1 MYIDYTE
8 SQKALRAELRDYF
21 AKLITPDMR
30 PALKGIETG
39 PLHKQLIRQ
48 MGTDGWLGV
57 GWPAEYGGQ
66 GRTAVEQ
73 LIWFDEARRAGAPL
87 PFVTL
92 NTVGPC
98 LMAAGTEAQKQQFLR
113 GILAGELHF
122 AIGYSEPDAG
132 TDLASLKTTAV
143 RDGDHYVVNGTKMF
157 TSGADAADY
166 IWIACRTDPDA
177 AKHKGISQA
186 QGHLHPDP
194 RHAPARLLLRAHLHR
209 RRRPHHHDLL
219 RERARSGGHAGG

>member
-1 MYIDYTE
+1 
-8 SQKALRAELRDYF
+8 
-21 AKLITPDMR
+21 
-30 PALKGIETG
+30 
-39 PLHKQLIRQ
+39 
-48 MGTDGWLGV
+48 MGEDGWLGV
-57 GWPAEYGGQ
+57 GWPTEYGGQ

-98 LMAAGTEAQKQQFLR
+98 LMAAGTDAQKQQFLR

-122 AIGYSEPDAG
+122 AIGYSEPEAG

-177 AKHKGISQA
+177 AKHKGISI
-186 QGHLHPDP
+186 LILDT
-194 RHAPARLLLRAHLHR
+194 
-209 RRRPHHHDLL
+209 RPS
-219 RERARSGGHAGG
+219 ATATPT